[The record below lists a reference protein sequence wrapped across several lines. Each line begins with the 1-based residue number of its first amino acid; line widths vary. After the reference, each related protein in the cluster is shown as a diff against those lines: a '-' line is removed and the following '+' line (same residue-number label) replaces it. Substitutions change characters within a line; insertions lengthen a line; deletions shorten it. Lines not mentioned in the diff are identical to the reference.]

1 MPDPADTAGHER
13 FRALL
18 ARLLR
23 VPKQE
28 VLDKERE
35 RRRARRA
42 GETEPDAGS
51 GGEGG

>member
-1 MPDPADTAGHER
+1 MHDPADATGLDR

-35 RRRARRA
+35 RRGTRRGA
-42 GETEPDAGS
+42 EPEADDRD
-51 GGEGG
+51 EG